1 MRAAPECLVLAP
13 RSGAPR
19 SDRPPVRI
27 FLGSEPAQ
35 QRAERVFVWSI
46 ERVRDP
52 GRRYEIH
59 VMKQLAGFRTRGW
72 TTGFTQYRFAIPHFA
87 GSGRAIYNDTDQIY
101 RCDPGLLFDAELG
114 ACGYRSTSPDDTS
127 VMLLDCDRM
136 RAHWTLGRAQRESK
150 RRLHHRARAIA
161 GLWGA
166 LDPAWNARDDEA
178 IGTEA
183 RLIHFTTLH
192 TQPWR
197 PFPERYAYQANPVGE
212 IWHALEAEADAHGF
226 LVRTRARP
234 SDRYAEWHAGKFR
247 AASLWRAKTG
257 GEARSGP
264 PASEVEKM
272 EPEAGVFTPPTPGSA
287 RAEPVRALHAGAW
300 LADAPDDDV
309 DWLLAELCAGARERV
324 SLVLPDVSRRA
335 RDRWQER
342 LARAARAH
350 PKLSTEL
357 VFGSAMRAGGAWSR
371 PTPPRVWVLRDDRP
385 GNATQALGL
394 AEALAWPYEVKHL
407 RCRAAARL
415 PNRWLGASLAG
426 IDRETSTPL
435 EPPWPDLVIAAG
447 RRTAPVAQWIRAQS
461 LERTRIVALGRKAG
475 DDADLFDRVVT
486 PSYARLF
493 PHPRRIETCGP
504 LHRVT
509 REALAK
515 AEEEWADRLGDAAS
529 PRIAVLVGGTSGQY
543 RLGPAEAARLGAAC
557 ARLARACGGSLFA
570 TTSRRL
576 GSAAADAFC
585 AAIGKV
591 HFLHRWTPDD
601 PSNPYLGLLAH
612 ADAFVITGDSE
623 SMLAE
628 ASSLGR
634 PVAIYALPVRA
645 SFRALS
651 AFRDWVWRRA
661 TAKPLGPR
669 GTPRPQRGVERW
681 CGKAIERGYVRP
693 TRDLERLHAALFER
707 GAARPFTGSLPVA
720 SGTAWD
726 DRAAVADA
734 VRELMGVA

>member
-1 MRAAPECLVLAP
+1 VLAP
-13 RSGAPR
+13 RPGAPL
-19 SDRPPVRI
+19 SDRLPVRI

-35 QRAERVFVWSI
+35 RRAERVFVWSI

-59 VMKQLAGFRTRGW
+59 VMKELAGFRTRGW

-87 GSGRAIYNDTDQIY
+87 GGSGRAIYNDTDQIY
-101 RCDPGLLFDAELG
+101 RCDPALLFDAELG
-114 ACGYRSTSPDDTS
+114 GCGYRSISPDDTS

-136 RAHWTLGRAQRESK
+136 RAHWTLERAQRESK
-150 RRLHHRARAIA
+150 RRLHARARAVP

-178 IGTEA
+178 SSGDA
-183 RLIHFTTLH
+183 RVIHFTTLH

-197 PFPERYAYQANPVGE
+197 PFPERYAYQPNPVGE
-212 IWHALEAEADAHGF
+212 LWHALEADADAHGF
-226 LVRTRARP
+226 RLDLCTHPRT
-234 SDRYAEWHAGKFR
+234 
-247 AASLWRAKTG
+247 
-257 GEARSGP
+257 
-264 PASEVEKM
+264 V
-272 EPEAGVFTPPTPGSA
+272 
-287 RAEPVRALHAGAW
+287 
-300 LADAPDDDV
+300 
-309 DWLLAELCAGARERV
+309 
-324 SLVLPDVSRRA
+324 
-335 RDRWQER
+335 DRWVQ
-342 LARAARAH
+342 
-350 PKLSTEL
+350 
-357 VFGSAMRAGGAWSR
+357 

-394 AEALAWPYEVKHL
+394 AEALGWPYEVKHL
-407 RCRAAARL
+407 RCRAVAAL
-415 PNRWLGASLAG
+415 HNRWLGASLAG
-426 IDRETSTPL
+426 IDRDASTPL

-461 LERTRIVALGRKAG
+461 DGRARIVALGRKAG
-475 DDADLFDRVVT
+475 DDADCFDLAVT
-486 PSYARLF
+486 PGYARLF

-509 REALAK
+509 RDALGK
-515 AEEEWADRLGDAAS
+515 AAEEWADRLGDAPA

-543 RLGPAEAARLGAAC
+543 RLGPTEAARLGRAC
-557 ARLARACGGSLFA
+557 AELARACGGSLFA

-576 GSAAADAFC
+576 GAAAADAFC
-585 AAIGKV
+585 AAIGPI

-628 ASSLGR
+628 ATSLGR
-634 PVAIYALPVRA
+634 PVAIHALPVRA

-651 AFRDWVWRRA
+651 AFREWVWRRA

-669 GTPRPQRGVERW
+669 GTPRPQRGIERW

-693 TRDLERLHAALFER
+693 TRDLDRLHAALFER
-707 GAARPFTGSLPVA
+707 GVARPFNGSLPVA
-720 SGTAWD
+720 GGAPWD
-726 DRAAVADA
+726 DRAAVAAA

>member
-1 MRAAPECLVLAP
+1 VSAPRTAPECIVLAP
-13 RSGAPR
+13 RPGAPA

-35 QRAERVFVWSI
+35 WRAERVFVWSI

-59 VMKQLAGFRTRGW
+59 VLKDLAGFRARHW
-72 TTGFTQYRFAIPHFA
+72 TTGFTQYRFAIPDLG

-101 RCDPGLLFDAELG
+101 RCDPGLLFDGELG
-114 ACGYRSTSPDDTS
+114 DCGYRSVSPDDTS

-136 RAHWTLGRAQRESK
+136 RAHWTLARAQRETK
-150 RRLHHRARAIA
+150 QRLHARARAVP
-161 GLWGA
+161 GLWGPI
-166 LDPAWNARDDEA
+166 DPAWNARDDEA
-178 IGTEA
+178 VGAEA
-183 RLIHFTTLH
+183 HLIHFTALH

-197 PFPERYAYQANPVGE
+197 PFPERFAYQPNPVGQ
-212 IWHALEAEADAHGF
+212 IWHALEAEADACGF
-226 LVRTRARP
+226 LTRTRERP
-234 SDRYAEWHAGKFR
+234 SDRYAAWQAQVGQIDF
-247 AASLWRAKTG
+247 AQ
-257 GEARSGP
+257 P
-264 PASEVEKM
+264 EV
-272 EPEAGVFTPPTPGSA
+272 
-287 RAEPVRALHAGAW
+287 AW

-309 DWLLAELCAGARERV
+309 PWLLAELCASARGRV
-324 SLVLPDVSRRA
+324 SIALPACSRA
-335 RDRWQER
+335 EQNCWEER
-342 LARAARAH
+342 LASAARAH
-350 PKLSTEL
+350 PGLAWKIR
-357 VFGSAMRAGGAWSR
+357 FGDTLRTGGAWTS

-394 AEALAWPYEVKHL
+394 AEELAWPYEVKHV
-407 RCRAAARL
+407 RCRAGAAL
-415 PNRWLGASLAG
+415 HNRWLGASLFG
-426 IDRETSTPL
+426 IDRDASTPL

-461 LERTRIVALGRKAG
+461 HGRARIVALGRKAG
-475 DDADLFDRVVT
+475 DDAECFDRVVT

-493 PHPRRIETCGP
+493 PHPRRIETDGP

-509 REALAK
+509 HDGVAK
-515 AEEEWADRLGDAAS
+515 AAEEWADRLADAPA

-543 RLGPAEAARLGAAC
+543 RLGPAEAAQLGSAC
-557 ARLARACGGSLFA
+557 AALARACGGSLFA

-576 GSAAADAFC
+576 GPAATDAFC
-585 AAIGKV
+585 AAIGDI

-628 ASSLGR
+628 AASLGR
-634 PVAIYALPVRA
+634 PVAIHPLPVRA
-645 SFRALS
+645 SFRWLS
-651 AFRDWVWRRA
+651 AFREWVWRRA

-669 GTPRPQRGVERW
+669 GTPRPQRGLERW

-693 TRDLERLHAALFER
+693 TRDLDRLHALLFER
-707 GAARPFTGSLPVA
+707 GAARSFDGSLPISRGVP
-720 SGTAWD
+720 WD
-726 DRAAVADA
+726 DRAAVAAA
-734 VRELMGVA
+734 VRAMMGVA

>member
-1 MRAAPECLVLAP
+1 MRSRAAGATRAAPECLVLAP
-13 RSGAPR
+13 RSGAPA

-35 QRAERVFVWSI
+35 WRAERVFVWSI

-59 VMKQLAGFRTRGW
+59 VMKQLAGFSARRW

-101 RCDPGLLFDAELG
+101 RADPALLFDAELG
-114 ACGYRSTSPDDTS
+114 GCGYRSVAPDDTS

-136 RAHWTLGRAQRESK
+136 RGHWTLASAQRETK
-150 RRLHHRARAIA
+150 RSLHERAHAVP
-161 GLWGA
+161 GLWGQ

-178 IGTEA
+178 VCADA

-197 PFPERYAYQANPVGE
+197 PFPEQFAYQPNPVGE
-212 IWHALEAEADAHGF
+212 IWHSLEADADARGY
-226 LVRTRARP
+226 LARTREHP
-234 SDRYAEWHAGKFR
+234 SDRYAEWLRGW
-247 AASLWRAKTG
+247 AASGAG
-257 GEARSGP
+257 AGE
-264 PASEVEKM
+264 
-272 EPEAGVFTPPTPGSA
+272 FTPPAPGSP
-287 RAEPVRALHAGAW
+287 RAAPVPELRAGPW
-300 LADAPDDDV
+300 LAGAPDDDV
-309 DWLLAELCAGARERV
+309 DWLLTELCAGGRERV
-324 SLVLPDVSRRA
+324 VLALPEASRRE
-335 RDRWQER
+335 RERWEER

-350 PKLSTEL
+350 AGLSTEL
-357 VFGSAMRAGGAWSR
+357 TFGLAQRSGGAWSC

-394 AEALAWPYEVKHL
+394 AEALAWSYEVKHL

-415 PNRWLGASLAG
+415 HNRWLGASLLG
-426 IDRETSTPL
+426 IDRDARAAL

-447 RRTAPVAQWIRAQS
+447 RRTAPVAQWIREQS
-461 LERTRIVALGRKAG
+461 LGRARIVALGRKAG
-475 DDADLFDRVVT
+475 DDAERFDRVVT

-493 PHPRRIETCGP
+493 AHPHRIETGGP

-509 REALAK
+509 RDALAK
-515 AEEEWADRLGDAAS
+515 AAEEWADRLGDAPA

-543 RLGPAEAARLGAAC
+543 RLGPAEAGRLAAAC
-557 ARLARACGGSLFA
+557 AQLARACGGSLFA

-576 GSAAADAFC
+576 GAAATDAFC
-585 AAIGKV
+585 SAVGEI

-628 ASSLGR
+628 ATSLGR
-634 PVAIYALPVRA
+634 PVAIYPLPVRA
-645 SFRALS
+645 SFRWLS
-651 AFRDWVWRRA
+651 AFREWVWRRA

-669 GTPRPQRGVERW
+669 GTPRPQRGLERW

-693 TRDLERLHAALFER
+693 TRDLDRLHGALFER
-707 GAARPFTGSLPVA
+707 GSARPFTGSLPVA
-720 SGTAWD
+720 HGVAWD
-726 DRAAVADA
+726 DRAAVAAA
-734 VRELMGVA
+734 VREMMGVA